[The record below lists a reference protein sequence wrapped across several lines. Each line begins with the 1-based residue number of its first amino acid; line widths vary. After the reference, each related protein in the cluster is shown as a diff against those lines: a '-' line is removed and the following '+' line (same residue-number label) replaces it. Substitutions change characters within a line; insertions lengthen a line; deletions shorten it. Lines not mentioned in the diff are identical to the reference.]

1 MTSLGDDLEQ
11 ARIFSTSALADM
23 DKLLSDFR
31 LDTARATKTLL
42 NIQIEAKKMQAR
54 GIYRAAHSVVE
65 SYQNSHKQPKIDGR
79 LMALYK
85 LVAQY
90 SAGLDEIAPIM
101 NSDTE
106 AASPELS
113 LAPQV
118 TYNKAK
124 KTLTELLPFAKS
136 HKLSLQRLMN
146 LNLDAP
152 AHTTP
157 QISFESLMP
166 EITDTALRNARGQG
180 KSVSISYAAEHL
192 YLEDSQVEQ
201 IRIELDKIVERL
213 VRNKIATPEQRQN
226 AGLPRSGHI
235 DVSAERSAKGLDI
248 SVLCEGETI
257 RFQPQQKPVMTA
269 PMQEVGT

>member
-31 LDTARATKTLL
+31 LDAERALKTLL

-65 SYQNSHKQPKIDGR
+65 SYQNNHKQPKIDGR

-90 SAGLDEIAPIM
+90 SAGLDEIAPIVSS
-101 NSDTE
+101 NSE
-106 AASPELS
+106 AASLKLS
-113 LAPQV
+113 PAPQV
-118 TYNKAK
+118 SFDKAK
-124 KTLTELLPFAKS
+124 RTLTELLPFAKS
-136 HKLSLQRLMN
+136 HKLPLQRLMN
-146 LNLDAP
+146 VNLDAP
-152 AHTTP
+152 EQTTP
-157 QISFESLMP
+157 QVSFESLMP

-180 KSVSISYAAEHL
+180 KSVSISYAAEDL

-201 IRIELDKIVERL
+201 VRAELDKIVERL

-235 DVSAERSAKGLDI
+235 DVSAEKNAKGLDI
-248 SVLCEGETI
+248 SILCEGETI
-257 RFQPQQKPVMTA
+257 RIQPRTTPSFQ
-269 PMQEVGT
+269 EYGT